1 MTSYKKSDKGT
12 DFFKVLIF
20 LHFTATKGFTK

>member
-12 DFFKVLIF
+12 DFFTFHSNKRIYKVRKRF
-20 LHFTATKGFTK
+20 